1 MNKNDTI
8 NEQKQQSQLNRYSQ
22 IFYNVAG
29 IEKSEKG
36 QNEEAI
42 EYFTR
47 AITLNP
53 KDSISYFNRATLKV
67 CIGDIKGARSDFKK
81 SENCYGDN
89 KLTITDYPIL

>member
-1 MNKNDTI
+1 MHKNKAI
-8 NEQKQQSQLNRYSQ
+8 SEQKQQSQLNRYSQ

-47 AITLNP
+47 AIKLNP
-53 KDSISYFNRATLKV
+53 EDAISYFNRATLKI

-81 SENCYGDN
+81 SENCYGEN
-89 KLTITDYPIL
+89 ELTITDYPIL

>member
-1 MNKNDTI
+1 MHKNSAI
-8 NEQKQQSQLNRYSQ
+8 NEQKQQFQLNRYSQ

-29 IEKSEKG
+29 IEKSERG

-47 AITLNP
+47 AIKLNP
-53 KDSISYFNRATLKV
+53 KDAISYFNRATLKV

-81 SENCYGDN
+81 SEDCYGDN
-89 KLTITDYPIL
+89 KLAITDYPIL

>member
-1 MNKNDTI
+1 MHKNKTI
-8 NEQKQQSQLNRYSQ
+8 SEQNQQSQLNRYSQ

-47 AITLNP
+47 AIKLNP
-53 KDSISYFNRATLKV
+53 KDAISYFNRATLKV

-89 KLTITDYPIL
+89 KLTISDYPIL

>member
-1 MNKNDTI
+1 MHKNNSIT
-8 NEQKQQSQLNRYSQ
+8 EQKQQSQQNIYSQ

-29 IEKSEKG
+29 IEKSENG

-47 AITLNP
+47 AIKLSP
-53 KDSISYFNRATLKV
+53 KDATSYFNRATLKV
-67 CIGDIKGARSDFKK
+67 SIGDIKGARSDFKK

>member
-1 MNKNDTI
+1 MHKNDTI

-53 KDSISYFNRATLKV
+53 KDAISYFNRATLKV

>member
-1 MNKNDTI
+1 MLKNKII

-29 IEKSEKG
+29 IEKSERG

-42 EYFTR
+42 EYLTR
-47 AITLNP
+47 AIKLNP
-53 KDSISYFNRATLKV
+53 KDGISYFNRATLKV

>member
-1 MNKNDTI
+1 MHKNKTI
-8 NEQKQQSQLNRYSQ
+8 TEQKQQSQLNRYSQ

-47 AITLNP
+47 AIKLNP
-53 KDSISYFNRATLKV
+53 KDATSYFNRATLKV

-81 SENCYGDN
+81 SENCYGEN